1 MQYRSRSDCPG
12 SARAPGRAGC
22 WARPGFQKLQECI
35 LCRIVHGAVVRACH
49 MFAGLGEP
57 CFDKLEAMLAHAM
70 LSIPSTKGFVL
81 GSGFEGTKMRGSG
94 MQYNQLTPA
103 TSAPGLWAHRGHI
116 CTGTVRL
123 TICAALVVVAA
134 PSRLPHMTPHHKRNQ
149 TTPHHTTPHHITAHA
164 CRGTCT
170 SARRCAGR
178 CRLPA
183 RPPFASAHA
192 VRRLSRARACGL
204 LGNGEGAGPSQWESR

>member
-1 MQYRSRSDCPG
+1 MGHYEYSQGTQRTHMGYPSAHSMRYRSRSDCPG
-12 SARAPGRAGC
+12 SARALGRAGR
-22 WARPGFQKLQECI
+22 WARPGFHKLQECM

-103 TSAPGLWAHRGHI
+103 TSAPG
-116 CTGTVRL
+116 
-123 TICAALVVVAA
+123 
-134 PSRLPHMTPHHKRNQ
+134 PSASQ
-149 TTPHHTTPHHITAHA
+149 
-164 CRGTCT
+164 
-170 SARRCAGR
+170 SARLWSWSPLLRG
-178 CRLPA
+178 
-183 RPPFASAHA
+183 
-192 VRRLSRARACGL
+192 SRT
-204 LGNGEGAGPSQWESR
+204 